1 MTGTLKA
8 SGHGGGFRIE
18 GRGVTISVHP
28 DSRGSIR
35 ELARFLRTGAPAR
48 GMFDRLLSAG
58 GLTLLARGPLGMKI
72 WYRPDRP
79 GGTLARAAARLT
91 GMPVSG
97 FGDPP
102 ATLIH

>member
-18 GRGVTISVHP
+18 GRGVTISVYP
-28 DSRGSIR
+28 DSRASIR
-35 ELARFLRTGAPAR
+35 EFAKFLRTGAPAR
-48 GMFDRLLSAG
+48 RMVDRLLSAG
-58 GLTLLARGPLGMKI
+58 GLTLLARGPLGTRI
-72 WYRPDRP
+72 WYRPDHA

-97 FGDPP
+97 FGNPP
-102 ATLIH
+102 ATLTH